1 MAPVGEPVTI
11 PSGEEALG
19 GYLAIGEGIERT
31 PGIVIIHEI
40 SGLDEHTRE
49 VAERFAASG
58 YTGLAV
64 DLFSLGTKPGCL
76 MRIFYGILFKPL
88 DNGTVAHLRAALDF
102 LASQPKVDASR
113 LGVIGFC
120 MGGSY
125 ALQLACVEGRLRAA
139 SVFYGQNPRPLEA
152 VARACPIVGS
162 YPERDFTAPQARKLD
177 AALEKH
183 RVAHDIKIYSGARH
197 SFFNSGRRAHD
208 PAATQDSW
216 RRTLAFFDVHL
227 GHR

>member
-19 GYLAIGEGIERT
+19 GYLAIGEGIERS

-58 YTGLAV
+58 YTGLARRPLLV
-64 DLFSLGTKPGCL
+64 GNQARLPHEDLLRHPGSNRL
-76 MRIFYGILFKPL
+76 TTGRWL
-88 DNGTVAHLRAALDF
+88 TSVRQLDF

-125 ALQLACVEGRLRAA
+125 ALQLACVEDRLTAA
-139 SVFYGQNPRPLEA
+139 SVFYGQNPRPLDA

-162 YPERDFTAPQARKLD
+162 YPERDFTSAQARKLD

-216 RRTLAFFDVHL
+216 RRTLAFFDVP
-227 GHR
+227 